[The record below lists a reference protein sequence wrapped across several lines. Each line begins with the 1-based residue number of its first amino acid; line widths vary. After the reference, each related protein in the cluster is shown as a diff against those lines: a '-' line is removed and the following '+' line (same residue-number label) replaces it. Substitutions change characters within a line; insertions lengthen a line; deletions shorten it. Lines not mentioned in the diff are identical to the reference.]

1 MAPKVAKQLAGKR
14 KTGGAATLDAKKKP
28 RVTSGISANW
38 GKSKATNLKL
48 GELEASQV
56 LPLFEEIHWRG
67 AGDEIRPI
75 PEGHEVICFTEHI
88 TRGFRPPPPGLFS
101 SVDFFIIT
109 G

>member
-1 MAPKVAKQLAGKR
+1 MAPKIAKQLAGKR
-14 KTGGAATLDAKKKP
+14 KAGGAATPDAKKKP

-75 PEGHEVICFTEHI
+75 PEGHEVICFTEHV
-88 TRGFRPPPPGLFS
+88 TRGFRPPGLFS
-101 SVDFFIIT
+101 SENFSIT
-109 G
+109 MA

>member
-14 KTGGAATLDAKKKP
+14 KAGGASPDAKKKP
-28 RVTSGISANW
+28 RVTSSISANW

-67 AGDEIRPI
+67 RVMKSDPSLKAMR
-75 PEGHEVICFTEHI
+75 
-88 TRGFRPPPPGLFS
+88 
-101 SVDFFIIT
+101 
-109 G
+109 